1 MDREWKNIAPLN
13 GGLSAGAGKADQTYS
28 NA

>member
-1 MDREWKNIAPLN
+1 MAPLN
-13 GGLSAGAGKADQTYS
+13 GGLSADAGKADQTHF